1 MYASDSS
8 EMLLFS
14 FFTSVRARKRP
25 SSSSRRRRQYATAGI
40 FLDLTRFLF
49 QTVFW
54 PGSRIC
60 IQIIATLCAKQY
72 EEYSNRRPP
81 SLVYATSTVRA
92 QFWNATTTDGILRGR
107 FRNSK
112 VVRLKFLQF
121 YLACAID
128 YAVVPG
134 QIFEIIYAV

>member
-1 MYASDSS
+1 MLFIFYKHESKKTSIVIVVVEEAAAICDS
-8 EMLLFS
+8 MNLLGFDS
-14 FFTSVRARKRP
+14 FLVP
-25 SSSSRRRRQYATAGI
+25 DRQ
-40 FLDLTRFLF
+40 F
-49 QTVFW
+49 
-54 PGSRIC
+54 PGVVRIC
-60 IQIIATLCAKQY
+60 IQIIATLRAKQY

-121 YLACAID
+121 YGPACAID